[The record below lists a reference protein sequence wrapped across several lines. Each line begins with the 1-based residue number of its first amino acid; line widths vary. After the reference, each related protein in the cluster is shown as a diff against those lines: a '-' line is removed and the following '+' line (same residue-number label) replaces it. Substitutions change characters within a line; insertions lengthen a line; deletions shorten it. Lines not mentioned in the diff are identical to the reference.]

1 MYKRERKRSK
11 LLILLLGCVICLLG
25 CGNRQKEEQQVQQEA
40 ESRVALAPGAYDS
53 GDSAILVKKEEE
65 KNELTF
71 FNLLKGRKYTLEYD
85 GSSRFYDKY
94 GSAVSLSQLSE
105 GELVELRFLKE
116 KRKLVSA
123 QASDKIWTMDGAS
136 KFDLDMTNRKIKIME
151 EWYDLSENV
160 LVFSEGKQV
169 ELMDINAQDVLQIRG
184 VDHTIYSIVIDKG
197 HGYLRLTGDEYFIGG
212 WIEVGQKIIRQ
223 IEEDMLLVIPE
234 GSYEVFL
241 SHSGIEGVKEV
252 VINRNEETRLDVGDI
267 RKDDLVKYGNLIF
280 TVEPSQAS
288 VYLDGK
294 SVDITRTV
302 KAEYG
307 LHQILVKAEGYETVI
322 QYIKV
327 SQSSANVSIKLDKEK
342 DRTVSGNSAENAAVI
357 PMISGNSTT
366 AGSTVSGNGTVSGNT
381 ATGSTTGYKVR
392 IEAPVDTEVYV
403 DGSYIGIA
411 PTSFAKKAGS
421 YWVTIRKDGYKDRR
435 YYIEVDKEEK
445 DISFSFSDLIPLDG
459 TVSEN
464 GLKP

>member
-445 DISFSFSDLIPLDG
+445 DISFSFSDLIPLGG

>member
-280 TVEPSQAS
+280 TVEPSQAG

>member
-421 YWVTIRKDGYKDRR
+421 YVVTIRKNGYQARS
-435 YYIEVDKEEK
+435 YTIEVDKEEK